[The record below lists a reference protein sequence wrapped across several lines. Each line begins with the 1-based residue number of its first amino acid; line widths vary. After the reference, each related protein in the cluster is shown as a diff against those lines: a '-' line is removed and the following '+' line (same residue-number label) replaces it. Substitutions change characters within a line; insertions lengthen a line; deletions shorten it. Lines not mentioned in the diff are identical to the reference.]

1 MSNCSG
7 LKLKA
12 GIFIGDALRDNK
24 DHPIEKVTFKDVYLG
39 EDGLMRLLEAINV
52 NKNITKAHIGIV
64 SNQGLLLMARSL
76 RFNTSLKKLKFQ
88 EHTEKRWE
96 EKSKEEFVKM
106 LRMEQIPL
114 SKVKFQDAN
123 EIVFSRKEK
132 AKMKEQKE

>member
-76 RFNTSLKKLKFQ
+76 RFNTSLKKLKF
-88 EHTEKRWE
+88 
-96 EKSKEEFVKM
+96 
-106 LRMEQIPL
+106 
-114 SKVKFQDAN
+114 
-123 EIVFSRKEK
+123 
-132 AKMKEQKE
+132 